1 MISKLRKTK
10 IVATLGPSINTVDTL
25 EKALLAGVDVCRINC
40 SHLHEPEGIRKSIAL
55 VRRTAAKLNR
65 SVGVLLDLQGPKIR
79 CGVIEG
85 GLELEHDDILT
96 IVMDEDFVQDGNRIG
111 TTWESMIQDVELNER
126 VLFADGALTGSV
138 SAIRADLP
146 VGEVDIRIDVGGVLT
161 SRKGINLPDS
171 VIQAPALTEKDEEDL
186 IVGLEAGVDFVAL
199 SFVRHGDDVRLLRQ
213 KMAAVGQGNIPI
225 ISKIEKPQAVVNI
238 DDILTETDA
247 IMVARGDLGVEIP
260 IATVPG
266 VQKDL
271 ISKAQKKGKMVIT
284 ATQMLE
290 SMTHHPFPTRAEVT
304 DVANAIIDGSDAVM
318 LSGETSIGE
327 YPFKA
332 IQTMS
337 DIALEIESSPHIKS
351 TQITEMDRLKGRY
364 NAVVRAACY
373 AAQEGERPMVVFT
386 WSGNAA
392 IVASR
397 ARPPKPIFAVTP
409 STRVADKLRLVWGV
423 HALVVPHIESTDELI
438 TATEEALKS
447 AGFLESGDEVVILGG
462 AAPIRGAANLMKIEI
477 ID

>member
-1 MISKLRKTK
+1 MLTHLRKTK
-10 IVATLGPSINTVDTL
+10 IVATLGPSINTIETL
-25 EKALLAGVDVCRINC
+25 QQALEAGVDVCRINC
-40 SHLHEPEGIRKSIAL
+40 SHNNAEGIRRSVAL

-79 CGVIEG
+79 CGVIDG
-85 GLELEHDDILT
+85 KLQLNNGDTLT
-96 IVMDEDFVQDGNRIG
+96 IVMDEDFEQDGTRIG
-111 TTWESMIQDVELNER
+111 TTWTSMIQDVKINER
-126 VLFADGALTGSV
+126 VLFADGALAGFV
-138 SAIRADLP
+138 SAIRPDLSI
-146 VGEVDIRIDVGGVLT
+146 GEIDIRIELGGELS
-161 SRKGINLPDS
+161 SRKGINLPES
-171 VIQAPALTEKDEEDL
+171 AIQAPALTPKDEADL
-186 IVGLEAGVDFVAL
+186 IVGLDAGVDFVAL
-199 SFVRHGDDVRLLRQ
+199 SFVRHGDDVRLLRSRLVD
-213 KMAAVGQGNIPI
+213 AGQGNLPI
-225 ISKIEKPQAVVNI
+225 ISKIEKPQAVANI
-238 DDILTETDA
+238 EDILTESDA

-290 SMTHHPFPTRAEVT
+290 SMTENPFPTRAEVT

-318 LSGETSIGE
+318 LSGETSVGV
-327 YPFKA
+327 YPFRA
-332 IQTMS
+332 IRTMS
-337 DIALEIESSPHIKS
+337 DIAIEIEASPHIKS

-364 NAVVRAACY
+364 NSVVRAACY
-373 AAQEGERPMVVFT
+373 AAQEGDRPMVVFT

-397 ARPPKPIFAVTP
+397 ARPPKPIFAITP

-423 HALVVPHIESTDELI
+423 YALVVPHIESTDELI

>member
-1 MISKLRKTK
+1 MLTKLRKTK
-10 IVATLGPSINTVDTL
+10 IVATLGPSITTGDSL

-40 SHLHEPEGIRKSIAL
+40 SHNEAEGIRKSIAL

-79 CGVIEG
+79 CGAING
-85 GLELEHDDILT
+85 KLELNTGDILT
-96 IVMDEDFVQDGNRIG
+96 IVMEDEFVQDGNRIG
-111 TTWESMIQDVELNER
+111 TTWESMIKDVELNER
-126 VLFADGALTGSV
+126 VLFADGALTGTV
-138 SAIRADLP
+138 AAIRSDLP
-146 VGEVDIRIDVGGVLT
+146 VGEVDIRIEVGGELS

-171 VIQAPALTEKDEEDL
+171 EIQAPALTEKDEADL

-213 KMAAVGQGNIPI
+213 KMAAVGQGDIPI
-225 ISKIEKPQAVVNI
+225 ISKIEKPQAVANI
-238 DDILTETDA
+238 EDILTESDA

-266 VQKDL
+266 VQKDR

-327 YPFKA
+327 YPFRA

-337 DIALEIESSPHIKS
+337 DIAMEIEASNHIQS
-351 TQITEMDRLKGRY
+351 TQITEMDRLQGRY
-364 NAVVRAACY
+364 NSVVRAACY
-373 AAQEGERPMVVFT
+373 AAQEGDRPMVVFT

-397 ARPPKPIFAVTP
+397 ARPPKPIFAITP
-409 STRVADKLRLVWGV
+409 SSMVADKLRLVWGV

-438 TATEEALKS
+438 TATEEALKT